1 MVETQHFKVSFRK
14 AAKAWLLGGY
24 EPGSFKSKVHTWAA
38 WAAWVIGTIKKWT
51 NLELQSREHIKSVS
65 EKTIFKKLRNEMK
78 DFSTSSIWAQ
88 VSLAFVHMAAAS
100 VALFASSW
108 KEILYSV
115 NGKFF
120 SINFVS
126 VELKARWGLCFKE
139 NDFHP
144 STHIGSFFFLSSYS
158 SFSHL
163 PSSLIFSSII
173 HLLFCHF
180 IFLCM
185 PFLSLSLLKFLAFHC
200 PMSFPFPF

>member
-38 WAAWVIGTIKKWT
+38 WAAWAIGTIKKWT
-51 NLELQSREHIKSVS
+51 KLEFQSREHIKSVS

-78 DFSTSSIWAQ
+78 DFSTSSIWAKA
-88 VSLAFVHMAAAS
+88 SLAFVHMAAAS

-144 STHIGSFFFLSSYS
+144 STHIGSFFFLSCLFLLLILLSLTCTHLI
-158 SFSHL
+158 SF
-163 PSSLIFSSII
+163 
-173 HLLFCHF
+173 HLLSICCSVTLSFCVSLF
-180 IFLCM
+180 YL
-185 PFLSLSLLKFLAFHC
+185 FLSLSF
-200 PMSFPFPF
+200 